1 MTKKFKTARQKFVY
15 NIEELMKAEQQYY
28 HVFPRIVRTGSAAT
42 VTIQP
47 LYDHVRFQ
55 ENQVYHAILF
65 PAEGITAQ
73 MRWGELPRC
82 EFTIQDGA
90 MHVACVFES
99 EQEYV
104 LVIGQGQ
111 VDLAEFRLFALE
123 EDLFARKPYKGDFHM
138 HTNRSDGVESPAYV
152 AAACRRIGMDFMAI
166 TDHHKY
172 APSLEAIQA
181 FAGAATGL
189 RIYPGE
195 EVHAPGNPAHILN
208 FGGSFSVN
216 DLFKSAEFAAE
227 VEKIAADLS
236 DLADGQDRYPYAA
249 SVWCFNKIREGG
261 GLAIFCH
268 PYWFHRHRYDV
279 PQGLTNL
286 ILERQPYDA
295 LELIGGYHRFE
306 VESNHLQVARYQE
319 ERAQGKRI
327 PIVGVSDSHGCE
339 TGSLFGWYYTI
350 AFSPSDELDDLI
362 QSINALYSVAVEA
375 LPDEAPR
382 AFGPF
387 RLVRYAQYLMRELF
401 PLHDQLCVEEGRLML
416 AHAAG
421 DRQAAAALKALAGQV
436 DRLREDWFQ

>member
-1 MTKKFKTARQKFVY
+1 MG
-15 NIEELMKAEQQYY
+15 NELNYY
-28 HVFPRIVRTGSAAT
+28 DVRPRIVRAGKEAT
-42 VTIQP
+42 VTIRP
-47 LYDHVRFQ
+47 LFDHVRFKP
-55 ENQVYHAILF
+55 NQAYHAILI
-65 PAEGITAQ
+65 PAEGSPGQ
-73 MRWGELPRC
+73 MRWFEMPRC
-82 EFTIQDGA
+82 KFVIEHGE
-90 MHVACVFES
+90 MRVACKFED

-111 VDLAEFRLFALE
+111 VDLVEFRLYALD
-123 EDLFARKPYKGDFHM
+123 EDLYARKPFKGDFHM
-138 HTNRSDGVESPAYV
+138 HTYHSDGIESPAYV

-172 APSLEAIQA
+172 APSQEAIQA
-181 FAGAATGL
+181 FAGVETGL

-216 DLFKSAEFAAE
+216 DLFKSEEFLSD
-227 VEKIAADLS
+227 VQKIEADLP
-236 DLADGQDRYPYAA
+236 DGLDRYPYAA

-261 GLAIFCH
+261 GLAVFCH

-279 PQGLTNL
+279 PQALTTL
-286 ILERQPYDA
+286 ILERQPFDA

-306 VESNHLQVARYQE
+306 VESNHLQVARYHE
-319 ERAQGKRI
+319 ERARGKRI

-350 AFSPSDELDDLI
+350 AFAPSDELGELI
-362 QSINALYSVAVEA
+362 QSIKDLYSVAVEA
-375 LPDEAPR
+375 LPGEAPR

-401 PLHDQLCVEEGRLML
+401 PIHDHLCIEEGRLML
-416 AHAAG
+416 AHIAG
-421 DRQAAAALKALAGQV
+421 DEQAATALKPLAGQV
-436 DRLREDWFQ
+436 KDLYAQWWGKNRD

>member
-1 MTKKFKTARQKFVY
+1 MGA
-15 NIEELMKAEQQYY
+15 ELNYY
-28 HVFPRIVRTGSAAT
+28 AVSPRIVRAGSEVT
-42 VTIQP
+42 VTIRP
-47 LYDHVRFQ
+47 LFDHVRFR
-55 ENQVYHAILF
+55 ENQVYHAILIS
-65 PAEGITAQ
+65 AEGIAGQ
-73 MRWGELPRC
+73 MRWFEQPGC
-82 EFTIQDGA
+82 DFTLEDGA
-90 MHVACVFES
+90 MHVACRFEA

-104 LVIGQGQ
+104 LVIRQGQ
-111 VDLAEFRLFALE
+111 VDTAEFRLYALE
-123 EDLFARKPYKGDFHM
+123 KDLYARRPYKGDFHM
-138 HTNRSDGVESPAYV
+138 HTYHSDGVESPAYV
-152 AAACRRIGMDFMAI
+152 AAACRKIGMDFMAI

-181 FAGAATGL
+181 YQGVQTGL

-216 DLFKSAEFAAE
+216 DLFKEEEFLSG
-227 VEKIAADLS
+227 VEKIAKSLL
-236 DLADGQDRYPYAA
+236 DLAEGLDCYPYAA

-279 PQGLTNL
+279 PQGLTTL
-286 ILERQPYDA
+286 ILDRQPYDA

-319 ERAQGKRI
+319 ERARGKRI

-350 AFSPSDELDDLI
+350 AFAPSDASGDLI
-362 QSINALYSVAVEA
+362 QSIKDLYSVAVEA

-382 AFGPF
+382 SFGPF

-401 PLHDQLCVEEGRLML
+401 PLHDQLCHEEGRLML
-416 AHAAG
+416 AYSAG
-421 DRQAAAALKALAGQV
+421 DKQQAAAIETLGAQV
-436 DRLREDWFQ
+436 KLLRESWFSISSTVSAA